1 MESENNKR
9 ESTQKMDFVESL
21 PKLLKDK
28 KIILGV
34 CGSVA
39 IYKSLEIIRIL
50 QKLGASVRVVMS
62 QSAQEFIK
70 PLLFEAIS
78 HHQVL
83 TQETQSWG
91 QNPCNHIE
99 LATWGDV
106 FLIAPSTAN
115 TFNKIANG
123 IADNVLLESFL
134 AFDKIKLV
142 APAANSVMLNN
153 STTSLNQILKEYG
166 SHFII
171 PPQSKELACGTNGYG
186 ALAEPLEIVFNLLC
200 ALLRDSF
207 WENRAV
213 CVSGGGSKEA
223 IDDVRYLSNFSSG
236 KMGASLALAA
246 YFLGANVCFVSS
258 KMPYP
263 LPLDISIQEVESS
276 EDFYNAILSW
286 QKSPFCKSKQP
297 FLFMNAAISDYL
309 PQKVQGKLKK
319 QDIGAVW
326 NLQLQEN
333 KDILATLPK
342 AQTTIGFK
350 LESQRNEEVS
360 LQNAQNALRQKQI
373 DAICLNTI
381 TESKNPL
388 ESKQNQIFW
397 IQDSS
402 IVDLGFCDKFSLA
415 FKILQQAK
423 NL

>member
-1 MESENNKR
+1 MQPLIQ
-9 ESTQKMDFVESL
+9 TTDFIESL

-39 IYKSLEIIRIL
+39 IYKSLEVMRIL

-62 QSAQEFIK
+62 PSAQEFIN

-78 HHQVL
+78 HYQVL
-83 TQETQSWG
+83 THNTQSWG

-99 LATWGDV
+99 LATWGDA
-106 FLIAPSTAN
+106 FLIAPSSAN

-134 AFDKIKLV
+134 AFNKIKLI

-153 STTSLNQILKEYG
+153 STTSLKKFFDEYG
-166 SHFII
+166 ARFII
-171 PPQSKELACGTNGYG
+171 PPQFKELACGTEGYG
-186 ALAEPLEIVFNLLC
+186 ALAEPLEIVFYLLRS
-200 ALLRDSF
+200 LMRDSF
-207 WENRAV
+207 WEQCNV

-223 IDDVRYLSNFSSG
+223 FDDVRYLSNFSSG

-246 YFLGANVCFVSS
+246 YCLGAQVYFISS
-258 KMPYP
+258 QMPYP
-263 LPLDISIQEVESS
+263 LPLDIKIQSVESS
-276 EDFYNAILSW
+276 EDFLNAILAW
-286 QKSPFCKSKQP
+286 QKNLFHTSSES
-297 FLFMNAAISDYL
+297 FLFMSAAISDYL
-309 PQKVQGKLKK
+309 PTRVQGKLKK
-319 QDIGAVW
+319 QEIGEMW
-326 NLQLQEN
+326 NLKLQKN

-342 AQTTIGFK
+342 VQKTIGFK
-350 LESQRNEEVS
+350 LESQTDESLN
-360 LQNAQNALRQKQI
+360 LQNARNALREKQI

-381 TESKNPL
+381 TSSSNPL
-388 ESKQNQIFW
+388 ESLDNQIFW
-397 IQDSS
+397 IQDSLV
-402 IVDLGFCDKFSLA
+402 IDLGFCDKLSLA